1 MPEQS
6 ISVSAKPLPRVGH
19 RPKRNLAWVW
29 LIPIVAAVVGASI
42 IWSTLSKQ
50 GPRITITFQS
60 AEGLEEGKTQVRYR
74 NVVIG
79 TVKDIRLSD
88 KLDNVLVDVEL
99 TDDATVFAHEGA
111 TFWVVRPRI
120 GLGGVSGLSTLISG
134 SYIEADTAKSRNAK
148 PTKKNFVGLEQPPPI
163 ASDRPGKR
171 FVLRA
176 PDLGSLSAG
185 SPIFYRRIQVGLVTG
200 YRLAEES
207 KAVDLDIFIDAP
219 YDSYVNASTR
229 FWDESGFDVTLS
241 TDGMQINTQS
251 LVSIIAGGLSFSS
264 FGKARALQDD
274 KYVFKLYDSRR
285 SAEMVPE
292 GVAIPILMRFDQPSR
307 GLKVGAPVDFH
318 GVHIG
323 VINSV
328 VLDLDIM
335 TRQFFTSVEATLYPE
350 RLGKV
355 YTDMSLKESTPQ
367 DLAESLATLVNR
379 GLRAQLRTSNIL
391 TGQLYVTLASFPQAA
406 LGETPVAEVP
416 FKMPT
421 LASDD
426 LDKLQQQVTSIVAK
440 LDKIPFE
447 SIGNEMDTM
456 IKQIRVLSVNLDK
469 SVTPK
474 LASTLNEIERATKNL
489 NSLIAPG
496 SPVVT
501 STETMLEDLKRS
513 LKSLTNLTESLSA
526 NPDSLIRGRSSQPY
540 SRDTL
545 GAPAK

>member
-1 MPEQS
+1 
-6 ISVSAKPLPRVGH
+6 
-19 RPKRNLAWVW
+19 
-29 LIPIVAAVVGASI
+29 VVGASI

-60 AEGLEEGKTQVRYR
+60 ADGLEEGKTQVRYR
-74 NVVIG
+74 SVVIG

-88 KLDNVLVDVEL
+88 KLDVVLVDVEL
-99 TDDATVFAHEGA
+99 TDDATSFAHEG
-111 TFWVVRPRI
+111 TMFWVVKPRI
-120 GLGGVSGLSTLISG
+120 GLGGVSGLSTLLSG
-134 SYIEADTAKSRNAK
+134 SYIEADTAKSPDAK
-148 PTKKNFVGLEQPPPI
+148 PTKKNFVGLEQPPPM

-200 YRLAEES
+200 YRLADEI

-229 FWDESGFDVTLS
+229 FWDESGFDITLS

-251 LVSIIAGGLSFSS
+251 LASIISGGLSFAS
-264 FGKARALQDD
+264 FGKVRPLQDN
-274 KYVFKLYDSRR
+274 KQVFKLYDSRR
-285 SAEMVPE
+285 SAESVPE
-292 GVAIPILMRFDQPSR
+292 GIAIPILMRFDQPSR

-328 VLDLDIM
+328 ALDLDIIS
-335 TRQFFTSVEATLYPE
+335 RQFFTAVEATLYPE

-355 YTDMSLKESTPQ
+355 YTDMNLKDSTPQ
-367 DLAESLATLVNR
+367 DIAESLSTLVTG

-391 TGQLYVTLASFPQAA
+391 TGQLYITLASFPQAA
-406 LGETPVAEVP
+406 PGEPPVAKIP
-416 FKMPT
+416 FNMPT
-421 LASDD
+421 VASED
-426 LDKLQQQVTSIVAK
+426 LDKLQQQVTNIVAK

-447 SIGNEMDTM
+447 SIGNELDTM
-456 IKQIRVLSVNLDK
+456 IKQIRLLSVNLDK

-474 LASTLNEIERATKNL
+474 LASTLTEIERATKNL

-501 STETMLEDLKRS
+501 STESMLEDLKRS

>member
-6 ISVSAKPLPRVGH
+6 NPAPAKPLPRVSH

-29 LIPIVAAVVGASI
+29 LIPIVAAIVGASI

-60 AEGLEEGKTQVRYR
+60 ADGLEVGKTQIRYR
-74 NVVIG
+74 SVVIG
-79 TVKDIRLSD
+79 TVKAIRLSANRD
-88 KLDNVLVDVEL
+88 KVLIDAEL
-99 TDDATVFAHEGA
+99 TNDAANFAREGT
-111 TFWVVRPRI
+111 TFWVVKPRI
-120 GLGGVSGLSTLISG
+120 GLGGISGLSTLISG
-134 SYIEADTAKSRNAK
+134 SYIEADTSTSSDTKAAKKS
-148 PTKKNFVGLEQPPPI
+148 FVGLEQPPPI

-171 FVLRA
+171 FTLRA

-185 SPIFYRRIQVGLVTG
+185 SPIFYRRIQVGLVTSYKIADVG
-200 YRLAEES
+200 RG
-207 KAVDLDIFIDAP
+207 VDLDIFIDAP
-219 YDSYVNASTR
+219 FDSYVDASTR
-229 FWDESGFDVTLS
+229 FWDESGIDITLS
-241 TDGMQINTQS
+241 AQGMQISTQS
-251 LVSIIAGGLSFSS
+251 LVSIISGGVSFAS

-274 KYVFKLYDSRR
+274 KHVFKLYDSRR
-285 SAEMVPE
+285 SAELVPE
-292 GVAIPILMRFDQPSR
+292 GIAVPIAMRFDQASR
-307 GLKVGAPVDFH
+307 GLKAGAPVDFH

-323 VINSV
+323 IVDSV
-328 VLDLDIM
+328 ALDLDLT

-355 YTDMSLKESTPQ
+355 YTEMALKETTPQ
-367 DLAESLATLVNR
+367 DLAGSLSTLVDR

-391 TGQLYVTLASFPQAA
+391 TGQLYIALANFPQAERTEPA
-406 LGETPVAEVP
+406 LAQIP

-421 LASDD
+421 FASDD

-447 SIGNEMDTM
+447 SIGNELDTM
-456 IKQIRVLSVNLDK
+456 IKQIRILSANMDK

-474 LASTLNEIERATKNL
+474 LSKTLTEIERATKNL

-496 SPVVT
+496 SPMVAN
-501 STETMLEDLKRS
+501 TEAMLEDLKRS

-526 NPDSLIRGRSSQPY
+526 NPDSLIRGRSTQTY

>member
-307 GLKVGAPVDFH
+307 GLKAGAPVDFH

-416 FKMPT
+416 FRMPT

-447 SIGNEMDTM
+447 SIGNELDTM

>member
-6 ISVSAKPLPRVGH
+6 NPAPAKPLPRVSH

-29 LIPIVAAVVGASI
+29 LIPIVAAIVGASI

-60 AEGLEEGKTQVRYR
+60 ADGLEVGKTQIRYR
-74 NVVIG
+74 SVVIG
-79 TVKDIRLSD
+79 TVKGIRLSANRD
-88 KLDNVLVDVEL
+88 KVLIDAEL
-99 TDDATVFAHEGA
+99 TNDAASFAREGTA
-111 TFWVVRPRI
+111 FWVVKPRI
-120 GLGGVSGLSTLISG
+120 GLGGVSGLSTLVSG
-134 SYIEADTAKSRNAK
+134 SYIEADSGKSPETK
-148 PTKKNFVGLEQPPPI
+148 PIRKNFVGLEQPPPI

-171 FVLRA
+171 FTLRA

-200 YRLAEES
+200 YKLAQTG
-207 KAVDLDIFIDAP
+207 KGVDLDIFIDAP
-219 YDSYVNASTR
+219 YDSYVDASTR
-229 FWDESGFDVTLS
+229 FWDESGIDVTLS
-241 TDGMQINTQS
+241 AEGMQVSTQS

-264 FGKARALQDD
+264 FGKARPLQDD
-274 KYVFKLYDSRR
+274 KHVFKLYDSRR
-285 SAEMVPE
+285 AAELVPE
-292 GVAIPILMRFDQPSR
+292 GIAVPIVMRFDQPSR
-307 GLKVGAPVDFH
+307 GLKAGAPVDFH

-323 VINSV
+323 IVDSV
-328 VLDLDIM
+328 ALDLDLNSKL
-335 TRQFFTSVEATLYPE
+335 FFTSVEATLYPE

-355 YTDMSLKESTPQ
+355 YVDMSLKESTQ
-367 DLAESLATLVNR
+367 LDLAGSLSNLVDR

-391 TGQLYVTLASFPQAA
+391 TGQLYIALANFPQAQRV
-406 LGETPVAEVP
+406 ETPIAEIP

-421 LASDD
+421 FASDD

-447 SIGNEMDTM
+447 SIGNELDTM
-456 IKQIRVLSVNLDK
+456 IKQIRILSANMDK

-474 LASTLNEIERATKNL
+474 LSKALTEIERATKNL

-496 SPVVT
+496 SPMVAN
-501 STETMLEDLKRS
+501 TEAMLEDLKRS

-526 NPDSLIRGRSSQPY
+526 NPDSLIRGRSTQPY

-545 GAPAK
+545 GATAK

>member
-60 AEGLEEGKTQVRYR
+60 ADGLEEGKTQVRYR

-111 TFWVVRPRI
+111 TFWVVKPRI

-134 SYIEADTAKSRNAK
+134 SYIEADTAKSRDAK

-176 PDLGSLSAG
+176 PDLGSLSPG

-200 YRLAEES
+200 YRLAEER

-229 FWDESGFDVTLS
+229 FWDESGIDVTLS

-274 KYVFKLYDSRR
+274 KHVFKLYDSRR

-307 GLKVGAPVDFH
+307 GLKAGAPVDFH

-323 VINSV
+323 IINSV
-328 VLDLDIM
+328 ALDLDIM

-355 YTDMSLKESTPQ
+355 
-367 DLAESLATLVNR
+367 
-379 GLRAQLRTSNIL
+379 
-391 TGQLYVTLASFPQAA
+391 
-406 LGETPVAEVP
+406 
-416 FKMPT
+416 
-421 LASDD
+421 
-426 LDKLQQQVTSIVAK
+426 QQQVTSIVAK

-447 SIGNEMDTM
+447 SIGNELDTM
-456 IKQIRVLSVNLDK
+456 IKQIRLLSVNLDK

>member
-60 AEGLEEGKTQVRYR
+60 ADGLEEGKTQVRYR

-88 KLDNVLVDVEL
+88 KLDKVLVDVDL

-111 TFWVVRPRI
+111 TFWVVKPRI
-120 GLGGVSGLSTLISG
+120 GLGGVSGLSTLLSG
-134 SYIEADTAKSRNAK
+134 SYIEADTGKSPDTK
-148 PTKKNFVGLEQPPPI
+148 PIKKIFAGLEEPPPI

-171 FVLRA
+171 FVVRA

-185 SPIFYRRIQVGLVTG
+185 SPIFYRRIQVGIVTG
-200 YRLAEES
+200 YKLTDAG
-207 KAVDLDIFIDAP
+207 KGVDLEVFVDAP
-219 YDSYVNASTR
+219 YDSYVDASTR
-229 FWDESGFDVTLS
+229 FWDESGFDVTL
-241 TDGMQINTQS
+241 TIDGMQVNTQS
-251 LVSIIAGGLSFSS
+251 LVSLIAGGVSFSS
-264 FGKARALQDD
+264 FGKARALQDE
-274 KYVFKLYDSRR
+274 KHVFNLYDSRR
-285 SAEMVPE
+285 AAESVPE
-292 GVAIPILMRFDQPSR
+292 GISIPILMRFDQPSR

-318 GVHIG
+318 GLHIG
-323 VINSV
+323 VVNSV
-328 VLDLDIM
+328 ALDLDIV

-355 YTDMSLKESTPQ
+355 YADMSIKNSTPK
-367 DLAESLATLVNR
+367 DLAESLSMLVNR
-379 GLRAQLRTSNIL
+379 GLRAQLRTANIL
-391 TGQLYVTLASFPQAA
+391 TGQLYVALATFPQAV
-406 LGETPVAEVP
+406 LGEAPVVEIP
-416 FKMPT
+416 FKVPT
-421 LASDD
+421 FASDD

-447 SIGNEMDTM
+447 SIGNELDTM

-474 LASTLNEIERATKNL
+474 LASTLTEIERATKNL

-501 STETMLEDLKRS
+501 STESMLEDLKRS

>member
-6 ISVSAKPLPRVGH
+6 NSVSAKPLPRVGH

-29 LIPIVAAVVGASI
+29 LIPIVAALVGASI

-60 AEGLEEGKTQVRYR
+60 ADGLEVGKTQIRYR
-74 NVVIG
+74 SVVIG
-79 TVKDIRLSD
+79 TVKEIRLSAKRD
-88 KLDNVLVDVEL
+88 RVLVDAEL
-99 TDDATVFAHEGA
+99 TNDAATFAREG
-111 TFWVVRPRI
+111 TSFWVVKPRI

-134 SYIEADTAKSRNAK
+134 AYIEADTGKSPDTKPAKKS
-148 PTKKNFVGLEQPPPI
+148 FLGLEQPPPI
-163 ASDRPGKR
+163 SSDRPGKR

-176 PDLGSLSAG
+176 PDLGSLSPG

-200 YRLAEES
+200 YALAQAGS
-207 KAVDLDIFIDAP
+207 GVDLEVFVDAP
-219 YDSYVNASTR
+219 YDSYVDASTR
-229 FWDESGFDVTLS
+229 FWDESGFDITLS

-274 KYVFKLYDSRR
+274 KHVFKLYDSRR

-318 GVHIG
+318 GVHVG
-323 VINSV
+323 VIDSV
-328 VLDLDIM
+328 ALDLDIT

-355 YTDMSLKESTPQ
+355 YTEMSLKNSTPQ
-367 DLAESLATLVNR
+367 DLAESLSSLVDR

-391 TGQLYVTLASFPQAA
+391 TGQLYVTLANFPQAER
-406 LGETPVAEVP
+406 GETPVAEVP

-421 LASDD
+421 FASDD

-447 SIGNEMDTM
+447 SIGNELDTM
-456 IKQIRVLSVNLDK
+456 IKQIRLLSVNLDK

-474 LASTLNEIERATKNL
+474 LASTLIEIERATKNL

>member
-6 ISVSAKPLPRVGH
+6 NSVSSRPLPKVGH

-42 IWSTLSKQ
+42 IWSTISKQ

-60 AEGLEEGKTQVRYR
+60 ADGLEEGKTQVRYR
-74 NVVIG
+74 SVVIG

-88 KLDNVLVDVEL
+88 KIDSVLVEVQL
-99 TDDATVFAHEGA
+99 TDDATIFAHEGT
-111 TFWVVRPRI
+111 TFWVVKPRI
-120 GLGGVSGLSTLISG
+120 GLSGISGLSTLLSG
-134 SYIEADTAKSRNAK
+134 AYIEADTAKSPDAK

-200 YRLAEES
+200 YRLAEEI

-229 FWDESGFDVTLS
+229 FWDESGFDITLS

-251 LVSIIAGGLSFSS
+251 LTSIISGGLSFAS
-264 FGKARALQDD
+264 FGKIRPLQDN
-274 KYVFKLYDSRR
+274 KHVFNLYDSRR
-285 SAEMVPE
+285 SAESVPE
-292 GVAIPILMRFDQPSR
+292 GIAVPILMRFDQAAR

-323 VINSV
+323 IISSV
-328 VLDLDIM
+328 ALDLDLT

-355 YTDMSLKESTPQ
+355 YTDMSLKDSTTQ
-367 DLAESLATLVNR
+367 DMAESLSVLVGR

-391 TGQLYVTLASFPQAA
+391 TGQMYVALATFPQAPV
-406 LGETPVAEVP
+406 GEATVAEIP

-421 LASDD
+421 FASDD
-426 LDKLQQQVTSIVAK
+426 LDKLQQQITSIVSK

-447 SIGNEMDTM
+447 SIGQEMDTM
-456 IKQIRVLSVNLDK
+456 IKQIRQLSVNLDK

-474 LASTLNEIERATKNL
+474 LSSTLAEIERATKSL

-496 SPVVT
+496 SPVVAN
-501 STETMLEDLKRS
+501 TEAMLEDLRRS

-526 NPDSLIRGRSSQPY
+526 NPDLLIRGRSTQPY

-545 GAPAK
+545 GAPGK

>member
-60 AEGLEEGKTQVRYR
+60 ADGLEEGKTQVRYR

-111 TFWVVRPRI
+111 TFWVVKPRI

-134 SYIEADTAKSRNAK
+134 SYIEADTAKSRDAK

-176 PDLGSLSAG
+176 PDLGSLSPG

-200 YRLAEES
+200 YRLAEER

-229 FWDESGFDVTLS
+229 FWDESGIDVTLS

-274 KYVFKLYDSRR
+274 KHVFKLYDSRR

-307 GLKVGAPVDFH
+307 GLKAGAPVDFH

-323 VINSV
+323 IINSV
-328 VLDLDIM
+328 ALDLDIM

-367 DLAESLATLVNR
+367 DLAESLVTLVNR

-391 TGQLYVTLASFPQAA
+391 TGQLYVTLASFPQTA
-406 LGETPVAEVP
+406 LGETPVAEIP

-447 SIGNEMDTM
+447 SIGNELDTM
-456 IKQIRVLSVNLDK
+456 IKQIRLLSVNLDK

>member
-60 AEGLEEGKTQVRYR
+60 ADGLEEGKTQVRYR

-111 TFWVVRPRI
+111 TFWVVKPRI

-134 SYIEADTAKSRNAK
+134 SYIEADTAKSRDAK

-176 PDLGSLSAG
+176 PDLGSLSPG

-200 YRLAEES
+200 YRLAEER

-229 FWDESGFDVTLS
+229 FWDESGIDVTLS

-274 KYVFKLYDSRR
+274 KHVFKLYDSRR

-307 GLKVGAPVDFH
+307 GLKAGAPVDFH

-323 VINSV
+323 IINSV
-328 VLDLDIM
+328 ALDLDIM

-391 TGQLYVTLASFPQAA
+391 TGQLYVTLASFPQTA
-406 LGETPVAEVP
+406 LGETPVAEIP

-447 SIGNEMDTM
+447 SIGNELDTM
-456 IKQIRVLSVNLDK
+456 IKQIRLLSVNLDK

>member
-6 ISVSAKPLPRVGH
+6 ISVSDKPLPRVGH

-29 LIPIVAAVVGASI
+29 LIPIVAALVGASI

-50 GPRITITFQS
+50 GPRVTITFQS
-60 AEGLEEGKTQVRYR
+60 ADGLEVGKTQIRYR
-74 NVVIG
+74 SVVIG
-79 TVKDIRLSD
+79 TVKEIRLSANRD
-88 KLDNVLVDVEL
+88 RVMVDAEL
-99 TDDATVFAHEGA
+99 TNDAAIFAREGT
-111 TFWVVRPRI
+111 TFWVVKPRI

-134 SYIEADTAKSRNAK
+134 SYIEADTAKSPDAK
-148 PTKKNFVGLEQPPPI
+148 PVKKNFVGLEQPPPI

-185 SPIFYRRIQVGLVTG
+185 SPIFYRRIQVGLITG
-200 YRLAEES
+200 YKLAEEA

-219 YDSYVNASTR
+219 YDRFVDASTR

-241 TDGMQINTQS
+241 ASGMQVSTQS
-251 LVSIIAGGLSFSS
+251 LVSIIAGGLSFAS
-264 FGKARALQDD
+264 FGKARPLQDSNH
-274 KYVFKLYDSRR
+274 VFKLYDSRR
-285 SAEMVPE
+285 AAESVPE
-292 GVAIPILMRFDQPSR
+292 GIAVPIFMRFDQATR
-307 GLKVGAPVDFH
+307 GLQVGAPVDFH

-323 VINSV
+323 IINSV
-328 VLDLDIM
+328 ALDLDVT
-335 TRQFFTSVEATLYPE
+335 TRQFFTAVEATLYPE

-355 YTDMSLKESTPQ
+355 YTDMSLKESTPE
-367 DLAESLATLVNR
+367 DIAASLSTLVNR

-391 TGQLYVTLASFPQAA
+391 TGQLYVVLANFPQAP
-406 LGETPVAEVP
+406 LSQPPVVQIP
-416 FKMPT
+416 FKMET
-421 LASDD
+421 VASDD
-426 LDKLQQQVTSIVAK
+426 LDKLQQQVTSIVGK

-447 SIGNEMDTM
+447 SIGQEMDAL
-456 IKQIRVLSVNLDK
+456 IKQVRVLSANLDK

-474 LASTLNEIERATKNL
+474 LASTLKEIERATKNL
-489 NSLIAPG
+489 NNLIAPG
-496 SPVVT
+496 SPVVAN
-501 STETMLEDLKRS
+501 TEAMLEDLRRS

-526 NPDSLIRGRSSQPY
+526 NPDALIRGRSTQPY

>member
-60 AEGLEEGKTQVRYR
+60 ADGLEEGKTQVRYR

-111 TFWVVRPRI
+111 TFWVVKPRI

-134 SYIEADTAKSRNAK
+134 SYIEADTAKSRDAK

-176 PDLGSLSAG
+176 PDLGSLSPG

-200 YRLAEES
+200 YRLAEER

-229 FWDESGFDVTLS
+229 FWDESGIDVTLS

-274 KYVFKLYDSRR
+274 KHVFKLYDSRR

-318 GVHIG
+318 GLHVG

-328 VLDLDIM
+328 ALDLDIT

-391 TGQLYVTLASFPQAA
+391 TGQLYVTLASFPQTA
-406 LGETPVAEVP
+406 LGETPVAEIP

-447 SIGNEMDTM
+447 SIGNELDTM
-456 IKQIRVLSVNLDK
+456 IKQIRLLSVNLDK